1 MSRFTLSV
9 AAIVLSTFVV
19 SGVALAQTTAP
30 TRPAPTTSTLAASTK
45 SQPSTMDK
53 AKDMTRKQWNAAKK
67 KWAQEKDKWASC
79 NKQSKDQ
86 KLSGRKS
93 WTFIGKCMTS

>member
-1 MSRFTLSV
+1 MSRFALSV
-9 AAIVLSTFVV
+9 AAIVFSSFVV

-30 TRPAPTTSTLAASTK
+30 TRPPTTSTPAASTK

-93 WTFIGKCMTS
+93 WTFIGKCMTN

>member
-1 MSRFTLSV
+1 
-9 AAIVLSTFVV
+9 
-19 SGVALAQTTAP
+19 
-30 TRPAPTTSTLAASTK
+30 
-45 SQPSTMDK
+45 MDK
-53 AKDMTRKQWNAAKK
+53 AKDMTRKQWNEAKK

>member
-1 MSRFTLSV
+1 MSRIALSA

-30 TRPAPTTSTLAASTK
+30 TRPATTSSAPAASTK

-53 AKDMTRKQWNAAKK
+53 AKDMTRKQWNTMKK

>member
-1 MSRFTLSV
+1 MSRITLS
-9 AAIVLSTFVV
+9 IVLCTFVV
-19 SGVALAQTTAP
+19 SGVALAQSTAP
-30 TRPAPTTSTLAASTK
+30 TRPAPPPSALAASTK

-53 AKDMTRKQWNAAKK
+53 VQNMTRKQWNAMKK
-67 KWAQEKDKWASC
+67 KWAKEKEKWASC
-79 NKQSKDQ
+79 NKQSTDQ

>member
-19 SGVALAQTTAP
+19 SGVAAQTTAP
-30 TRPAPTTSTLAASTK
+30 TRPATTTSAPAASTK

-53 AKDMTRKQWNAAKK
+53 AKDMTRKQWNAMKK

>member
-9 AAIVLSTFVV
+9 AVIVLSTFIV
-19 SGVALAQTTAP
+19 SGVALAKTTAP
-30 TRPAPTTSTLAASTK
+30 TRPAATTSAPAASTK
-45 SQPSTMDK
+45 SQPSAMDK
-53 AKDMTRKQWNAAKK
+53 AKDMTRKQWNAMKK

-86 KLSGRKS
+86 KLSGPKS